1 VKKEVSKLR
10 QALESGK
17 FVVTGE
23 IGPPKGV
30 DLGKCLQDAEVLRNQ
45 VTAINVT
52 DLQSA
57 VMRIGSLAVSARLVE
72 RGLEPV
78 YQLTCRDRNRLAL
91 QSDLLSAWAL
101 GIENVLCLTGDHPA
115 LGDHTEAKPVYDLDS
130 VQLLK
135 AASSLNQGYDMAG
148 HELES
153 VPSFFLGAVVTPG
166 AEPLEPQVIKM
177 KKKIEAGARFF
188 QTQAVYEPERFE
200 HFMSQV
206 QGLKV
211 PIIAGIVVLKSA
223 AMAKFMNSNV
233 AGISVPESI
242 IREMEETEKEDRK
255 KKAVEIAS
263 RIIRQVKPFCQG
275 VHVMPLGWD
284 ELVPEI
290 INEAELGLRVRIL
303 DEEV

>member
-1 VKKEVSKLR
+1 MSKLK
-10 QALESGK
+10 QSLESGK

-30 DLGKCLQDAEVLRNQ
+30 ELKKCLQDAEILRSH

-57 VMRIGSLAVSARLVE
+57 IMRIGSLAVSARLVE
-72 RGLEPV
+72 RGLEPI

-101 GIENVLCLTGDHPA
+101 GIENVLCLTGDHPI

-135 AASSLNQGYDMAG
+135 AANKLNQGYDMSG
-148 HELES
+148 HELEGT
-153 VPSFFLGAVVTPG
+153 PNFFLGAVVMPG
-166 AEPLEPQVIKM
+166 ADPIEPQIIKM
-177 KKKIEAGARFF
+177 KKKIDAGAIFF
-188 QTQAVYEPERFE
+188 QTQAVYEPEKFE
-200 HFMSQV
+200 HFMGQV
-206 QGLKV
+206 QGFKIPV
-211 PIIAGIVVLKSA
+211 IAGVVVLKSA
-223 AMAKFMNSNV
+223 AMAKFMNDNV

-242 IREMEETEKEDRK
+242 ILEMEKTKKEDRK
-255 KKAVEIAS
+255 KKAVEITA

-275 VHVMPLGWD
+275 AHIMPLGWD

-290 INEAELGLRVRIL
+290 IKEAELGLEMSTRRV
-303 DEEV
+303 EN